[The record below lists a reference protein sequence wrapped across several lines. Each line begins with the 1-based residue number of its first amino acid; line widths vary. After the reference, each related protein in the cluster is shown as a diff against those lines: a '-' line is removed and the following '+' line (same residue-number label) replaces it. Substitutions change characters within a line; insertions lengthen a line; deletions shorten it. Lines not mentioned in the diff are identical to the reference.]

1 MCYYNCYHQWSNW
14 IYWWAVSPLI
24 IFFYRCCH
32 DKITWIFSTFFK
44 YFIELSLGILHGI
57 LFILTLF
64 IIRVKM
70 LEFCKVLYFY
80 LSLLIICLVILEN
93 TSYLRGMYP
102 EKNVSLWYKW
112 LNQQIL
118 YDFSSIDCIKNQ
130 FFSEYWA
137 QELAI
142 KGF

>member
-1 MCYYNCYHQWSNW
+1 M
-14 IYWWAVSPLI
+14 I

-102 EKNVSLWYKW
+102 EKNVSLWYK
-112 LNQQIL
+112 
-118 YDFSSIDCIKNQ
+118 
-130 FFSEYWA
+130 
-137 QELAI
+137 
-142 KGF
+142 